1 MSIDLE
7 TRIVAR
13 NMSEIDFMACV
24 YNALQDHHVNWID
37 TVKFARQVK
46 AYGSSG
52 TYKTKVQRQDGK
64 TKLVINVDKVCSMSD
79 IPRILDFVKSA
90 RIQAW
95 CARFM

>member
-1 MSIDLE
+1 MSIELE
-7 TRIVAR
+7 TRIIAR

-64 TKLVINVDKVCSMSD
+64 TKLVINVDKVYSMSD
-79 IPRILDFVKSA
+79 IPRILDFVMNL
-90 RIQAW
+90 R
-95 CARFM
+95 